1 MGKVLIGIIAKHYL
15 KESKRPNV
23 YIKNELKQA
32 IFDNG
37 AIAIGILPTR
47 EERVKVGSAIKDELT
62 ETEKEELVYQLN
74 LCDGI
79 ILQGGGFSD
88 EYECFVAKYC
98 YENDIPILGICAGM
112 NNMVRAVGGTVLK
125 PEHLVNHN
133 SEENYVHEIV
143 IEPSSNFYNMIQ
155 REKLH
160 VNSRHKCCTS
170 DCGPLT
176 PAAHSLDGIIE
187 VIEDKSKQFYLA
199 VQFHPET
206 LYKFDKDMD
215 KIFKYFINVCSIN
228 KDRPCVID
236 EEKD

>member
-79 ILQGGGFSD
+79 ILQGSAFRMSMNVLLQSIAMKMIFQFS
-88 EYECFVAKYC
+88 EY
-98 YENDIPILGICAGM
+98 
-112 NNMVRAVGGTVLK
+112 
-125 PEHLVNHN
+125 
-133 SEENYVHEIV
+133 
-143 IEPSSNFYNMIQ
+143 
-155 REKLH
+155 
-160 VNSRHKCCTS
+160 
-170 DCGPLT
+170 
-176 PAAHSLDGIIE
+176 
-187 VIEDKSKQFYLA
+187 
-199 VQFHPET
+199 VQE
-206 LYKFDKDMD
+206 
-215 KIFKYFINVCSIN
+215 
-228 KDRPCVID
+228 
-236 EEKD
+236 